1 MRLKTVLTGLL
12 ILFGVVNLARLGLW
26 QLRRND
32 QTNAVIAELKE
43 RQALPPAGP
52 ELLGLPG
59 ERANFRQLRVDGVAQ
74 AEPFALLAG
83 RYVGGEPGYHLIQ
96 RVTVTG
102 GPPGAP
108 SELLVDRGWIP
119 QEGAEERARG
129 LGGPLHLSG
138 VARASAEFDAE
149 APASPD
155 GLRWRV
161 MAPTAIGETLGA
173 STPDW
178 FMIAGAPLAEGAS
191 PDPATLPAS
200 GYHNTIRTRP
210 HLEYAFTWF
219 GLSAT
224 LAIAG
229 AVALTGSLRAKVD
242 SAETGSI

>member
-1 MRLKTVLTGLL
+1 MRLKTVFTGLL

-32 QTNAVIAELKE
+32 ETNTLVAELKE
-43 RQALPPAGP
+43 RQSLPPAGP
-52 ELLGLPG
+52 ELLGLSG
-59 ERANFRQLRVDGVAQ
+59 EQANFRQLHIEGVAQ
-74 AEPFALLAG
+74 AEPYALLAG

-96 RVTVTG
+96 RVTVIDA
-102 GPPGAP
+102 PPGAP

-119 QEGAEERARG
+119 LDGVEERARG
-129 LGGPLHLSG
+129 LGGPLTLPG
-138 VARASAEFDAE
+138 VARASAEFDGE
-149 APASPD
+149 APPSPD

-161 MAPTAIGETLGA
+161 MAPSAIREALGA
-173 STPDW
+173 NTPDW

-224 LAIAG
+224 LGIAG
-229 AVALTGSLRAKVD
+229 AVALWVSLRSRVD
-242 SAETGSI
+242 SPETGSI

>member
-1 MRLKTVLTGLL
+1 M
-12 ILFGVVNLARLGLW
+12 
-26 QLRRND
+26 
-32 QTNAVIAELKE
+32 
-43 RQALPPAGP
+43 
-52 ELLGLPG
+52 PG
-59 ERANFRQLRVDGVAQ
+59 AQANFRQLHIEGVAQ

-102 GPPGAP
+102 APSGAP

-119 QEGAEERARG
+119 LADAEERARS
-129 LGGPLHLSG
+129 LGGPLSLSG

-155 GLRWRV
+155 GRRWRV
-161 MAPTAIGETLGA
+161 MAPTAIREALGA
-173 STPDW
+173 ATPDW

-191 PDPATLPAS
+191 LDPKTLPAS

-224 LAIAG
+224 LGIAG
-229 AVALTGSLRAKVD
+229 AVVLWFSLRAKVD
-242 SAETGSI
+242 SPETGSN